1 MSSCSV
7 CGKTA
12 DFCQNGNKY
21 HRLKNNELFC
31 DKQKHYCSQERFC
44 DKQKHY
50 CSQER
55 FCDKQK
61 HYCSQECA
69 LEDYGIEFANIRE
82 DD

>member
-44 DKQKHY
+44 DKQKH
-50 CSQER
+50 
-55 FCDKQK
+55 
-61 HYCSQECA
+61 
-69 LEDYGIEFANIRE
+69 
-82 DD
+82 

>member
-31 DKQKHYCSQERFC
+31 DKQKHYCSQE
-44 DKQKHY
+44 
-50 CSQER
+50 
-55 FCDKQK
+55 
-61 HYCSQECA
+61 CA

>member
-50 CSQER
+50 CSQE
-55 FCDKQK
+55 
-61 HYCSQECA
+61 CA

>member
-31 DKQKHYCSQERFC
+31 N
-44 DKQKHY
+44 KQKHY

>member
-12 DFCQNGNKY
+12 DFCQNGKKY

-31 DKQKHYCSQERFC
+31 DKQRHYCSE
-44 DKQKHY
+44 
-50 CSQER
+50 
-55 FCDKQK
+55 
-61 HYCSQECA
+61 ECA

>member
-55 FCDKQK
+55 
-61 HYCSQECA
+61 A

>member
-31 DKQKHYCSQERFC
+31 DKQKHYF
-44 DKQKHY
+44 
-50 CSQER
+50 SQER